1 MKLAIKYI
9 QKYYK
14 RSFAIALS
22 IILSVVLIVGV
33 GMLSQSV
40 KKAEVDELKYT
51 SGNTHLKI
59 DDLEKIGRASCRE
72 RV

>member
-51 SGNTHLKI
+51 SGFYF
-59 DDLEKIGRASCRE
+59 
-72 RV
+72 